1 MLKKGEVIRLKNY
14 SLLTKI
20 RSRMFHVILST
31 DIASKLSRMLGASVE
46 YWLNLQKT
54 MMDLLRNF
62 NH

>member
-20 RSRMFHVILST
+20 GSRMFHVILST

>member
-1 MLKKGEVIRLKNY
+1 MLKKGEVIRLKNF

-20 RSRMFHVILST
+20 SSRMFHVILST

-54 MMDLLRNF
+54 MMDL
-62 NH
+62 